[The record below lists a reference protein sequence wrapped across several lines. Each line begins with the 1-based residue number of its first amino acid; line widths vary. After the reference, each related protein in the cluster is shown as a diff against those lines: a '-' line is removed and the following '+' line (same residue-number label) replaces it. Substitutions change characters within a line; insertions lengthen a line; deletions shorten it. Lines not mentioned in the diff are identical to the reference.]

1 MAKFL
6 VRITIVLVSLYFILA
21 FIVSQIFGVDIIYN
35 TYILLF
41 ELCVVVYTF
50 SEGKYHCKYMKYT
63 ALSILLAD
71 TLTRFDYLFN
81 FVSVTA
87 HNLIPIGILAIGIGT
102 SITKAIMHFVRV
114 VKLKNKRNYDN
125 KESENR

>member
-1 MAKFL
+1 MGKFL
-6 VRITIVLVSLYFILA
+6 VRLTIASVAIYMIVIYILA
-21 FIVSQIFGVDIIYN
+21 QLCGIDILFGNYPI
-35 TYILLF
+35 LF

-63 ALSILLAD
+63 ALSIFFAD
-71 TLTRFDYLFN
+71 TLTRLDYMFN
-81 FVSVTA
+81 FMSVSA
-87 HNLIPIGILAIGIGT
+87 HNLIPIGILAVGIGT

-114 VKLKNKRNYDN
+114 MKLKNKKNYVN